1 MGYVGNQTTTA
12 FTSMDK
18 QDITGNGGANYTLSH
33 AVANANEIEVFVN
46 NVRQEP
52 TVAYSASGTTL
63 TMTGNVASTDDF
75 YVVYQGKAVGT
86 IVPPDGSVGTA
97 KIADDAVTNAK
108 IDTMAASKLT
118 GALPALDGCA
128 LTGVGGNTP
137 AFAAKRVSQQT
148 ANVGTATKV
157 QFDTEIYDSDSKYDN
172 TTNYRFTP
180 TVAGVYVF
188 HAQIS
193 NNNLYNQAM
202 LNIFL
207 RKNGSTIMTG
217 SVTGNNSTSNRDH
230 TVNISMV
237 DIANSTDYYEVWAEQ
252 QLANG
257 SAIAE
262 GNRCYFIG
270 YKIG

>member
-1 MGYVGNQTTTA
+1 MA
-12 FTSMDK
+12 
-18 QDITGNGGANYTLSH
+18 LS
-33 AVANANEIEVFVN
+33 
-46 NVRQEP
+46 
-52 TVAYSASGTTL
+52 
-63 TMTGNVASTDDF
+63 
-75 YVVYQGKAVGT
+75 
-86 IVPPDGSVGTA
+86 
-97 KIADDAVTNAK
+97 K
-108 IDTMAASKLT
+108 IDT
-118 GALPALDGCA
+118 PALVADAVDNTILDVASDFAFTGTV
-128 LTGVGGNTP
+128 TGVGGNTP

-148 ANVGTATKV
+148 ANQGTATKV
-157 QFDTEIYDSDSKYDN
+157 QFNSEIYDSDGKYDH

-188 HAQIS
+188 HAQVS

-202 LNIFL
+202 LKIFF

-217 SVTGNNSTSNRDH
+217 VVTGNNSTSNRDH

-237 DIANSTDYYEVWAEQ
+237 DVANSTDYYEVWAEQ

-270 YKIG
+270 YKIA

>member
-1 MGYVGNQTTTA
+1 MASIIGVETLQHTNGTTA
-12 FTSMDK
+12 ATIASDGTVSFA
-18 QDITGNGGANYTLSH
+18 NGLSL
-33 AVANANEIEVFVN
+33 N
-46 NVRQEP
+46 Q
-52 TVAYSASGTTL
+52 
-63 TMTGNVASTDDF
+63 
-75 YVVYQGKAVGT
+75 
-86 IVPPDGSVGTA
+86 
-97 KIADDAVTNAK
+97 
-108 IDTMAASKLT
+108 
-118 GALPALDGCA
+118 
-128 LTGVGGNTP
+128 P
-137 AFAAKRVSQQT
+137 AFAAKRTSQQT
-148 ANVGTATKV
+148 ANQGTATKV
-157 QFDTEIYDSDSKYDN
+157 QFDTEIYDSDNKYDN
-172 TTNYRFTP
+172 TTDYRFTP

-188 HAQIS
+188 HAQVS

-237 DIANSTDYYEVWAEQ
+237 DVANSTDYYEVWAEQ